1 MSLIYLPIFAAAAM
15 QVLGVVVPQ
24 QPPIFSGPCAVL
36 PPSNKTETPSYDG
49 VQSAASSI
57 WGHEGSGRPKKWT
70 DLYVKGLTV
79 IPYCFPTEEH
89 RKANIATVEA
99 ATELWITALGG
110 KASEASGHKIMF
122 SEWIDPR
129 KKPMYC
135 IDVNSPVDSK
145 WNMAVP
151 YKTVAIWKDDRAGK
165 RAASS
170 TVGMGDSP
178 GKPWDLDMWLGEEAS
193 VQTIAHEF
201 GHVMGMMH
209 EQQRS
214 DRDTYVRYDC
224 MKLTDYSTALAR
236 ARESDPSVTTAELC
250 NDVNI
255 AAKYEFSGRSFTK
268 SVLYGKSKDG
278 WMLNLDTPYDVNT
291 TSWVMISVRE
301 AIKLSAQ

>member
-1 MSLIYLPIFAAAAM
+1 MPT
-15 QVLGVVVPQ
+15 
-24 QPPIFSGPCAVL
+24 FS
-36 PPSNKTETPSYDG
+36 
-49 VQSAASSI
+49 
-57 WGHEGSGRPKKWT
+57 
-70 DLYVKGLTV
+70 
-79 IPYCFPTEEH
+79 TEEH
-89 RKANIATVEA
+89 RKANIAKVEA

-193 VQTIAHEF
+193 VQIIAHEF
-201 GHVMGMMH
+201 GHVMG
-209 EQQRS
+209 
-214 DRDTYVRYDC
+214 T
-224 MKLTDYSTALAR
+224 
-236 ARESDPSVTTAELC
+236 
-250 NDVNI
+250 
-255 AAKYEFSGRSFTK
+255 
-268 SVLYGKSKDG
+268 
-278 WMLNLDTPYDVNT
+278 
-291 TSWVMISVRE
+291 
-301 AIKLSAQ
+301 

>member
-36 PPSNKTETPSYDG
+36 PPSNKTENRSYDG
-49 VQSAASSI
+49 VQSGASSI
-57 WGHEGSGRPKKWT
+57 WGHEGSGGPKKWT

-89 RKANIATVEA
+89 RKANIAKVEA

-135 IDVNSPVDSK
+135 IDVNSPFDSK
-145 WNMAVP
+145 WSMAVP

-201 GHVMGMMH
+201 GHVRG
-209 EQQRS
+209 
-214 DRDTYVRYDC
+214 T
-224 MKLTDYSTALAR
+224 
-236 ARESDPSVTTAELC
+236 
-250 NDVNI
+250 
-255 AAKYEFSGRSFTK
+255 
-268 SVLYGKSKDG
+268 
-278 WMLNLDTPYDVNT
+278 
-291 TSWVMISVRE
+291 
-301 AIKLSAQ
+301 